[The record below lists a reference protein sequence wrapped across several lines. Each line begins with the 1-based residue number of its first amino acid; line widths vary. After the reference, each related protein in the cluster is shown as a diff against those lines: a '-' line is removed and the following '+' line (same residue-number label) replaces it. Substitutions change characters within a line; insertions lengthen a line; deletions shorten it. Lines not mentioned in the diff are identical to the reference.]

1 MQKQCKNGR
10 FAKISFFHKRCRKLY
25 FPYISY
31 YFYCNRNER
40 YVKIYVIKIS
50 GIESLQTADFHG
62 NRATRAAVFKAAK
75 SAAKTARYNGGGEDR
90 IEKQN

>member
-1 MQKQCKNGR
+1 MQKQCKNGH
-10 FAKISFFHKRCRKLY
+10 FAKISFFAECRHKLY
-25 FPYISY
+25 LPYISY

-50 GIESLQTADFHG
+50 GIESPQTADFHG

-75 SAAKTARYNGGGEDR
+75 TARYNGGGEDR